1 MSNETIR
8 GEELHVPGTSH
19 MSRAGA
25 RYVRAAKTNGG
36 KVFVAIDSFPD
47 GKNCTTISNM
57 VNFVEL
63 IKEGSRELGLV
74 LLAGYIACATTYS
87 SSINNVID
95 DDLADA
101 MEIVLRNLTVNQE
114 AFDRYRQ
121 EIEYN
126 QELVRELTRRD
137 ANKPKE

>member
-1 MSNETIR
+1 METVR

-63 IKEGSRELGLV
+63 IKEGSRDLGLV

-87 SSINNVID
+87 PSINNVID

-101 MEIVLRNLTVNQE
+101 MEIVLRNLSINQE
-114 AFDRYRQ
+114 TFDRYKA
-121 EIEYN
+121 EVEYN
-126 QELVRELTRRD
+126 RDWIKELNRRFQ
-137 ANKPKE
+137 NKPEE

>member
-1 MSNETIR
+1 MNNETIK
-8 GEELHVPGTSH
+8 GEELHVPGTSY

-36 KVFVAIDSFPD
+36 KVFVAIDSFPN

-63 IKEGSRELGLV
+63 IREGSRDLGLV

-87 SSINNVID
+87 PSINNVID

-101 MEIVLRNLTVNQE
+101 MEIVLRNLSINQE
-114 AFDRYRQ
+114 TFDRYKA
-121 EIEYN
+121 EVEYN
-126 QELVRELTRRD
+126 CDWIKELNRRHQ
-137 ANKPKE
+137 NKPKE

>member
-47 GKNCTTISNM
+47 GRNCTTISNM

-63 IKEGSRELGLV
+63 IKEGSRDLGLV
-74 LLAGYIACATTYS
+74 LLAGYVACATTYS
-87 SSINNVID
+87 PSINNVID

-101 MEIVLRNLTVNQE
+101 MEIVLKNLTVNQE
-114 AFDRYRQ
+114 TFDRYKA
-121 EIEYN
+121 EVEYN
-126 QELVRELTRRD
+126 RDWIKELNRRYQ
-137 ANKPKE
+137 NKPKE

>member
-1 MSNETIR
+1 METVR

-63 IKEGSRELGLV
+63 IKEGSRDLGLV

-87 SSINNVID
+87 PSINNVID

-101 MEIVLRNLTVNQE
+101 MEIVLRNLSINQE
-114 AFDRYRQ
+114 TFDRYKA
-121 EIEYN
+121 EVEYN
-126 QELVRELTRRD
+126 RDWIKELNRRFQ
-137 ANKPKE
+137 NKPKE